1 MKLHLLYIKT
11 AFNMSK
17 STKNYNSEDDFELD
31 EQTKDQF
38 VQNLTINDYIN
49 NEKTRTIMLDEHQ
62 YQFDINLRHK
72 IAHLYYQ
79 LNSQFHDHNLFL
91 KNDPNNTGGDRFA
104 DFVFNL
110 INIKYHIN
118 IFHKDPDWTISLF

>member
-1 MKLHLLYIKT
+1 
-11 AFNMSK
+11 MSK

-38 VQNLTINDYIN
+38 VQNLTIDDYIN

-72 IAHLYYQ
+72 IAYLYYQ
-79 LNSQFHDHNLFL
+79 LNSQFHDHKLFL